1 MEYSPP
7 MQAIGAQAPATRDL
21 SIGVVIGAV
30 ISAIFLARKIAL
42 QTNVTS
48 ELSAD
53 GTHRTYLLHG
63 QRFFGGSHD
72 TDDRPPQ
79 RGCRLRNG
87 GRPHRLYL
95 RRRPC
100 RARDVGPRE
109 SHCRSI
115 SRRSRKPTLR
125 RSSRTAAVP
134 WAFSSATV
142 PPVKT
147 TATGST
153 PSADFGTSHVRPVRR
168 AARARTRRPW
178 VRTDDLR

>member
-1 MEYSPP
+1 

-30 ISAIFLARKIAL
+30 ISAIFLARNIAL

-53 GTHRTYLLHG
+53 GTHRTCLLHG

-87 GRPHRLYL
+87 GRPRRLYL

-134 WAFSSATV
+134 WAF
-142 PPVKT
+142 
-147 TATGST
+147 
-153 PSADFGTSHVRPVRR
+153 HRRPCRR
-168 AARARTRRPW
+168 ASQRRRDQRLQRTLARLTSGRFVERHEPEPAAGRFVPTTYDRR
-178 VRTDDLR
+178 R